1 MGRMKE
7 LSMLIISRDIEKLEI
22 EYRKALD
29 ESEEHFYFQGKV
41 LKTTYAKHLLDYAN
55 KVNSSVRRD

>member
-7 LSMLIISRDIEKLEI
+7 LSMLIRSKDINNLEI
-22 EYRKALD
+22 EYKKALD
-29 ESEEHFYFQGKV
+29 ASKEHFYFQGKV
-41 LKTTYAKHLLDYAN
+41 LETTYAKHLLDYAN

>member
-7 LSMLIISRDIEKLEI
+7 LAMMIRSNDITNLEI
-22 EYRKALD
+22 EYKRALD
-29 ESEEHFYFQGKV
+29 ESKEHFYFQGKV